1 MIKKKKNILRIVV
14 PRLAPA
20 AYCALTVSR
29 ESSGWLK
36 RCLQKPFEHRSTN
49 KVISQ
54 KLINFFE
61 CFWAQFIAEA
71 LGVILAKFQIFP
83 ITSLKY
89 AGS

>member
-1 MIKKKKNILRIVV
+1 MV
-14 PRLAPA
+14 PRLVPTT
-20 AYCALTVSR
+20 YCALTVSR
-29 ESSGWLK
+29 DSSDRLK

-49 KVISQ
+49 KVISW
-54 KLINFFE
+54 KLMNCFE

-71 LGVILAKFQIFP
+71 LGVILAKLKFFP